1 MPQVL
6 VAQEQLSGQ
15 LQVLEVLEVQQLE
28 RVLVLVRELV
38 LVLGHNQVL
47 Q

>member
-15 LQVLEVLEVQQLE
+15 LQVLEVLEVQQLVL
-28 RVLVLVRELV
+28 VLVLVRELV
-38 LVLGHNQVL
+38 LGHNQVL

>member
-15 LQVLEVLEVQQLE
+15 LQVLEVLEEVQQL
-28 RVLVLVRELV
+28 VLVLVRELV
-38 LVLGHNQVL
+38 LGHNQGL